1 MLKFRLIEDDC
12 ESEQAEVIL
21 FKNVDEWNAAI
32 ALMKYEVL
40 CKGRTG
46 PLTSYFYGNI
56 RIIETKLII
65 CLPLNSCFDGQLI
78 NQN

>member
-46 PLTSYFYGNI
+46 PLTS
-56 RIIETKLII
+56 
-65 CLPLNSCFDGQLI
+65 
-78 NQN
+78 